1 MEDFEEFD
9 MDGDGKIEKSE
20 FVLRK
25 LMLMGILHNEDVIR
39 VEKEFDVMDVDGSGE
54 IDMDDLRAWMEQEA
68 SRKAEEDV

>member
-39 VEKEFDVMDVDGSGE
+39 VEKEFQLMDVDGSGE

>member
-25 LMLMGILHNEDVIR
+25 LMLMGILHNEDIIR

-68 SRKAEEDV
+68 SRKTEEDV